1 MKQKFLKD
9 IGIDIDDETKDLIKQ
24 FDLTGYMDQISDDRL
39 KEEDKAVEEAA
50 TKIQEQYEECD
61 SDDGEVIE
69 ASAEVEDSNSEE

>member
-39 KEEDKAVEEAA
+39 KGRR
-50 TKIQEQYEECD
+50 QGCRR
-61 SDDGEVIE
+61 S
-69 ASAEVEDSNSEE
+69 S

>member
-50 TKIQEQYEECD
+50 EKVEEAAEKIQEQYEECETD
-61 SDDGEVIE
+61 ESK
-69 ASAEVEDSNSEE
+69 SEE

>member
-50 TKIQEQYEECD
+50 EKIQEQYEECD
-61 SDDGEVIE
+61 SDD
-69 ASAEVEDSNSEE
+69 AKSEE

>member
-39 KEEDKAVEEAA
+39 KEEEKAVEEQ
-50 TKIQEQYEECD
+50 TEKIETADEIKNDKTDVADEETETAD
-61 SDDGEVIE
+61 KE
-69 ASAEVEDSNSEE
+69 NTEE

>member
-9 IGIDIDDETKDLIKQ
+9 IGIDIEDETKDLIKQ

-50 TKIQEQYEECD
+50 EKIQEQYEECD
-61 SDDGEVIE
+61 SDEGEVIE
-69 ASAEVEDSNSEE
+69 ASAEVEEAKSEE

>member
-50 TKIQEQYEECD
+50 AKIQEQYEECD